1 MRKNVKFKT
10 GMLSLLLVIG
20 LVLAN
25 FSSLGAWAEDA
36 IIGITEQGNGGGQ
49 NTSPAAGSGGFTQ
62 EMLNK
67 ALNARANK
75 DVEPLIHDSI
85 THTIVQNGNVVGD
98 STPIDIALPVSV
110 TLSFKIPVL
119 GDFKDVDPSTLDENK
134 YVISGDFAKIQL
146 GSGIKLKSGETYNFV
161 VKDSEGLKIG
171 IATFKER

>member
-36 IIGITEQGNGGGQ
+36 IIGITEQGNGEGQ

-110 TLSFKIPVL
+110 TLSFKIPV
-119 GDFKDVDPSTLDENK
+119 
-134 YVISGDFAKIQL
+134 
-146 GSGIKLKSGETYNFV
+146 
-161 VKDSEGLKIG
+161 
-171 IATFKER
+171 